1 MALLM
6 STVSNAIPIG
16 ARLPA
21 RFRINSLTAAT
32 FIMPPRRLIWT
43 AFVILFY
50 GISAQAQSNQ
60 VWPEI
65 STFVKLNDKMRFYF
79 LATTVEENR
88 KSTEGEYGPNLDFY
102 LKPLRKLNKWGVLSL
117 DESKNRLLMVRIGY
131 HYIHSYSGDH
141 PGEHRGVLEAT
152 ARYPL
157 AHGVFVS
164 DRNRMELRSIG
175 GEFSWRYRNRMTV
188 EREFTIKRFRLNPYA
203 RGEIYY
209 DSRFDKLSRTALI
222 AGSSFPI
229 NRHLELEGY
238 LEHQNDSGG
247 STNRTVNGVGAVIN
261 LYF

>member
-1 MALLM
+1 MILL
-6 STVSNAIPIG
+6 
-16 ARLPA
+16 
-21 RFRINSLTAAT
+21 
-32 FIMPPRRLIWT
+32 
-43 AFVILFY
+43 Y
-50 GISAQAQSNQ
+50 EISAQAQSNQ

-88 KSTEGEYGPNLDFY
+88 KSTEGEYGPNFDFY
-102 LKPLRKLNKWGVLSL
+102 LKPLRKLNKWGVFSL

-131 HYIHSYSGDH
+131 HYIHSYTGDA

-175 GEFSWRYRNRMTV
+175 GEFSWRYRNRMTI
-188 EREFTIKRFRLNPYA
+188 EREFTIRRFRLNPYA

-229 NRHLELEGY
+229 NRHFELEGY

-247 STNRTVNGVGAVIN
+247 SSNRTVNGVGAVIN